1 MSYEMENKTISYPVR
16 KIRKAVITEE
26 HTALLFV
33 WIEVQGLPNRVDIFT
48 LSSSLYKSLPI
59 YC

>member
-1 MSYEMENKTISYPVR
+1 MKWKTKQSHIQCE
-16 KIRKAVITEE
+16 KFAKLLNITEE